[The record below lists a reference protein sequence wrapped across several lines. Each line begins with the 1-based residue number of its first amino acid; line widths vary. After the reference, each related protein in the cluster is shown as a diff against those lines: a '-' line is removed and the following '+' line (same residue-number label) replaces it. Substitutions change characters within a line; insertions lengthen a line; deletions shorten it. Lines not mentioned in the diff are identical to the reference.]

1 MGQIEI
7 KLQDGILTPNHINNL
22 ITRKWS
28 KHSNKKAEI
37 VKMDKKAISTIA
49 AHKKLTLNTKT
60 QIH

>member
-28 KHSNKKAEI
+28 KHSNQRQGDG
-37 VKMDKKAISTIA
+37 MDPENRTHLRA
-49 AHKKLTLNTKT
+49 A
-60 QIH
+60 